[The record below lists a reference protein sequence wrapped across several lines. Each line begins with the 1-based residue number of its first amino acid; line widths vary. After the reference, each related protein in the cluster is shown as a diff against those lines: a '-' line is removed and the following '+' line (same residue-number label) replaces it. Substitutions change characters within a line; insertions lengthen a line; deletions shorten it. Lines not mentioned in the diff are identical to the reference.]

1 MALEFGDGEN
11 EEESGMTLG
20 FGLGCR
26 CWGKKSSAWDVW
38 SHF

>member
-1 MALEFGDGEN
+1 MASEFGDGEN

-20 FGLGCR
+20 FGLGYR
-26 CWGKKSSAWDVW
+26 CWGKSSAWDMW